1 MADDSLVKSLGSH
14 NCSMPFLW
22 WKLSGGHKCV
32 FFKNLHASCPFLYI
46 HLHASTSH
54 LSYLWFFS
62 TFLSSS
68 FLARTLAT
76 AWKFSCL
83 VSLGYF
89 SFRKSGGPAS
99 PLTVPHIGHIFH
111 IRVYIYTT
119 TPNLLNVRITTTG
132 QNMSHVTSGEI
143 FRCWAT
149 NRCQWLSVTLI
160 SLGAVSFMPIRQ
172 WVISPQTLILLPAL
186 SAHVQY

>member
-1 MADDSLVKSLGSH
+1 MLILSMNPLCQFLNGWWQSLVKSLGSH
-14 NCSMPFLW
+14 NCSTPFLW

-89 SFRKSGGPAS
+89 SFHKSGGPAS

-119 TPNLLNVRITTTG
+119 TPNLLNVRITTMARTCPMSPPVKYSDVGPPTG
-132 QNMSHVTSGEI
+132 ANDY
-143 FRCWAT
+143 
-149 NRCQWLSVTLI
+149 L
-160 SLGAVSFMPIRQ
+160 
-172 WVISPQTLILLPAL
+172 
-186 SAHVQY
+186 